1 MNEPTYKHL
10 TLEEIQQ
17 NELELSQF
25 MSAQGAGRDLLDE
38 HEYFGNAFYDEDNHL
53 FI

>member
-1 MNEPTYKHL
+1 MENYTFKHL
-10 TLEEIQQ
+10 SVEDLQQ
-17 NELELSQF
+17 NELELSRF

>member
-1 MNEPTYKHL
+1 MNEPIYNHL
-10 TLEEIQQ
+10 SVEDLQQ
-17 NELELSQF
+17 NELDLSRF
-25 MSAQGAGRDLLDE
+25 MSAQGAGRELLDE

>member
-1 MNEPTYKHL
+1 MNEITFKHL
-10 TLEEIQQ
+10 SLEDLQQ
-17 NELELSQF
+17 NELDLSSF
-25 MSAQGAGRDLLDE
+25 ISAQGAGRELLDE